1 MKNEIT
7 LKLPIQIKPSIKND
21 GYIITDANDTEH
33 FFYNEEGS
41 DNLVYD
47 GRCTTVKDE
56 DNKN

>member
-1 MKNEIT
+1 MNTEIT
-7 LKLPIQIKPSIKND
+7 LKLPIQIKPSINND

-33 FFYNEEGS
+33 FFYNKEGS
-41 DNLVYD
+41 DDLIYD